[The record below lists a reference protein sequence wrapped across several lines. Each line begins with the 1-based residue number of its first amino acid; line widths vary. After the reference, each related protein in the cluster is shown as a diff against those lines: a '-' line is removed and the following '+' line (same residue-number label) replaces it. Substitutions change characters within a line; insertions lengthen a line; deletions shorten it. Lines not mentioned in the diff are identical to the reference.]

1 MYSVGA
7 LGSWGC
13 SLSTADLHKYCKMFH
28 LEIDQQFSTTMGG
41 GSATA
46 GYVFLWSTLKKVAES
61 CVIKVPNILAFF
73 PQMLLQARR
82 SYMEPCTW
90 RREGM

>member
-1 MYSVGA
+1 MI
-7 LGSWGC
+7 
-13 SLSTADLHKYCKMFH
+13 H

-73 PQMLLQARR
+73 PLFFAGPEKLHGTLYLEKRG
-82 SYMEPCTW
+82 YVTPTCT
-90 RREGM
+90 